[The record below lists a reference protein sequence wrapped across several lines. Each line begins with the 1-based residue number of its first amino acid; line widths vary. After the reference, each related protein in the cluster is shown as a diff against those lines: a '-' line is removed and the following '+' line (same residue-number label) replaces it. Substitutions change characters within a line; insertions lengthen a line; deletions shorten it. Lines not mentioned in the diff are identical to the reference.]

1 MAETLTEQTAILAA
15 AIEDEDLLW
24 LVHMSAAANTRDRKV
39 SIENLREAFSIS
51 QGSIPAIQTAHGL
64 SVGDVI
70 TINLSGAYVEA
81 TADLESNAGV
91 VGVVVK
97 VIDANAF
104 RFKTSGYVS
113 GLSGLTVG
121 EIYYLQDAGG
131 LGTTEGTIVRPVLVA
146 TSTTAG
152 VMLAI
157 GAGGGGGNG
166 VYDLVLGFVGNPSA
180 SVLDWLLVGRS
191 VTIASADPGE
201 AYARTTPSDGTWT
214 ATIKKNG
221 TSVGTLDITT
231 GGVVSW
237 TVGSDISLAAGDRI
251 EVVAPNPAD
260 STIEDVQVA
269 FRALVT

>member
-1 MAETLTEQTAILAA
+1 MLWDALAE
-15 AIEDEDLLW
+15 DDR
-24 LVHMSAAANTRDRKV
+24 VHIGDTSAPNGSKDRTMTRADARRALQCEV
-39 SIENLREAFSIS
+39 IS
-51 QGSIPAIQTAHGL
+51 QTAHGL
-64 SVGDVI
+64 SPLDCVRHDG
-70 TINLSGAYVEA
+70 TSYVEA
-81 TADLESNAGV
+81 TADTAANAIVAGV
-91 VGVVVK
+91 VVSVPDVDTFIVQHGGGVV
-97 VIDANAF
+97 DQA
-104 RFKTSGYVS
+104 
-113 GLSGLTVG
+113 GLTAGSVH
-121 EIYYLQDAGG
+121 YLQDAGG
-131 LGTTEGTIVRPVLVA
+131 LGTTAGTVEVPVLLA

-260 STIEDVQVA
+260 STLADVQILLQGA
-269 FRALVT
+269 

>member
-131 LGTTEGTIVRPVLVA
+131 LGTTAGTVEVPVLLA

-166 VYDLVLGFVGNPSA
+166 VYDLVLGFTGPISA
-180 SVLDWLLVGRS
+180 SVLDWILVGRACF
-191 VTIASADPGE
+191 IDNAAPGE
-201 AYARTTPSDGTWT
+201 AFARTLPSADWT
-214 ATIKKNG
+214 ADIQKNG
-221 TSVGTLDITT
+221 TGVGTVTISSA
-231 GGVVSW
+231 GVVTWSIA
-237 TVGSDISLAAGDRI
+237 SDISLAAGDRI
-251 EVVAPNPAD
+251 ELVAPDPAD
-260 STIEDVQVA
+260 GTIEDVQVA